1 MSPDGGV
8 LRTGGGGSGGGAPTQ
23 TTTYSTNIPEYAR
36 PYVENM
42 LQSTQAQIY
51 NADMTGFRP
60 YQPYSTD
67 VNNYFAGFSPLQQSA
82 QQAAYYMQTPGQF
95 DFGTGLAG
103 AAGAGGLSAA
113 EQAGAL
119 GQQALGY
126 GATGAEY
133 GGMGA
138 QQALATAQRTGRQ
151 AGMYG
156 RMGAGYGGRGVE
168 AAEQGFGAGEAFARQ
183 ATSPEATAAYMSP
196 YMQNVVDYQ
205 KMQALRDFD
214 IGKGLRS
221 ARAVGAGA
229 FGGSRQAIAEAEAE
243 RALGSQLQGIAATG
257 SQKAF
262 EDAQRQQQFG
272 AQLGLQ
278 GLQAGYGGLGLGM
291 QGAGLGLQG
300 VGAQQA
306 AGQLGLAGTAQG
318 IQGAQAGLAGVG
330 QAIGAGQLGL
340 GGLGAATQAAGTLG
354 QLGGAQLGAQRDIIG
369 LQSQMGAQQQA
380 AEQAKINQAIQDYAI
395 AQQYPFMQLGMM
407 NAMLRGLPLQTQTT
421 QLYQAQPT
429 ALQQG
434 VGLLGA
440 GASLFGRKEGGV
452 IKEYREGGI
461 AKGYKPGGVVD
472 STRADLEEIAD
483 MPGGMQKLEQI
494 KNSSA
499 STEVRKMAAQVI
511 MAKQM
516 EARAAQQ
523 TDQARMSG
531 IAMAGGPAFN
541 SQTMAGGGIV
551 AFGDPELNPNE
562 DQVVKD
568 EDKVLSFE
576 EKLRR
581 SAAAPKTP
589 FQYDSL
595 ASKLGQFPSKLG
607 QFQPAKKYTAEELD
621 DIARG
626 QGVFPEGSPALP
638 GMPPAVETVAKKE
651 EKQTGT
657 KGTTG
662 AQAAEDKAAAKGAN
676 SFAKYL
682 AEIKEAG
689 PKGQFGA
696 EYEKFLEDRLG
707 KSAERLSRD
716 ERMAMAKGF
725 LKFASTPAPGGIG
738 QAAAAGLTE
747 YATGVEAARKT
758 QDTMEAEAQ
767 KARMELDKARRAEE
781 RGDVAAARE
790 AYDKYEDR
798 MSRIQA
804 AQISAGAAGQAGR
817 FEKEAVERVM
827 TENPG
832 MKFAEALQVVRGAGR
847 FESTEV
853 QRMKAAQDALNK
865 SIPYLKAS
873 ASKKP
878 EDQARALQI
887 RNEIYANFGLMAPGG
902 GIGGGQGGGT
912 QTANVPKDIQSILNR
927 YQ

>member
-1 MSPDGGV
+1 MSLLRYKQKLLPYGNAMGGGSS
-8 LRTGGGGSGGGAPTQ
+8 GGGGGPTQ

-67 VNNYFAGFSPLQQSA
+67 VNNYFAGFSPLQQQA
-82 QQAAYYMQTPGQF
+82 QQSAYYLQAPSQF
-95 DFGTGLAG
+95 QAGSELAG
-103 AAGAGGLSAA
+103 AAGVGGLGAA
-113 EQAGAL
+113 EQAGIL

-126 GATGAEY
+126 GAAGAEY

-138 QQALATAQRTGRQ
+138 QQALQTARQTGRQ

-156 RMGAGYGGRGVE
+156 RMGAGYGARGVE

-183 ATSPEATAAYMSP
+183 ATDPYATAAYMSP

-205 KMQALRDFD
+205 KSQALRDYG
-214 IGKGLRS
+214 IGQGLRK
-221 ARAVGAGA
+221 AQAVGAGA

-318 IQGAQAGLAGVG
+318 IQGAGMGLQGIG
-330 QAIGAGQLGL
+330 QAVGAGQFGL

-421 QLYQAQPT
+421 QLYQAQPST
-429 ALQQG
+429 MQQG
-434 VGLLGA
+434 IGLLGA

-461 AKGYKPGGVVD
+461 TKGYKPGGVVD

-483 MPGGMQKLEQI
+483 MPGGMQRLEQI
-494 KNSSA
+494 KNSSP
-499 STEVRKMAAQVI
+499 STEVRKMAAEVI

-516 EARAAQQ
+516 EAKAAQQ
-523 TDQARMSG
+523 TQQARMSG
-531 IAMAGGPAFN
+531 IAMAGGPAFE
-541 SQTMAGGGIV
+541 SQTLAGGGII

-581 SAAAPKTP
+581 SAAAPKAP

-607 QFQPAKKYTAEELD
+607 QFQPAKKYTPEQLD
-621 DIARG
+621 EIARG
-626 QGVFPEGSPALP
+626 QGVFAEGSPALP
-638 GMPPAVETVAKKE
+638 GMPPEEIKPAAKTE

-657 KGTTG
+657 KA
-662 AQAAEDKAAAKGAN
+662 AQAAESKAAAQGPN
-676 SFAKYL
+676 SFAKFL
-682 AEIKEAG
+682 SEIKGAG
-689 PKGQFGA
+689 PKGQIGA
-696 EYEKFLEDRLG
+696 EYEKFLDERLG

-767 KARMELDKARRAEE
+767 KARMELDKARRAEQ
-781 RGDVAAARE
+781 RGDVAAAQE
-790 AYDKYEDR
+790 AYGKYEDR

-827 TENPG
+827 AENPG
-832 MKFAEALQVVRGAGR
+832 MKFADALQIVKGAGR

-853 QRMKAAQDALNK
+853 QKAKVALA
-865 SIPYLKAS
+865 SIDERL
-873 ASKKP
+873 
-878 EDQARALQI
+878 
-887 RNEIYANFGLMAPGG
+887 GLMGKKDPRRAELEAQRAEIIRLLTPGG
-902 GIGGGQGGGT
+902 GVGGGQGGGG
-912 QTANVPKDIQSILNR
+912 QGPGILRFDAQGNPIR
-927 YQ
+927 G